1 MNMNNE
7 EIYNKIWQGVLKN
20 LQENFSK
27 ATFDSVIKDHCSI
40 HSISQN
46 VIYILVSSES
56 IYRMITG
63 NQKDNFVESFENA
76 FFDVTNTN
84 YQIEFINKSQAKNLD
99 KNEVIEKKEIEF
111 FDQSYVRQGFTFDSF
126 IVGPSNNQAYNA
138 AKYILNSENKLH
150 TLFIYADSG
159 LGKTHLLSA
168 IYHEYK
174 KLFPDKKIKYVC
186 VNDFIDVY
194 IKLVREERNQNS
206 KTTVSSLKDYF
217 KKLDCVL
224 FDDVQFLKGKN
235 KSQEVFFD
243 IYENLIKRDA
253 QIIITSDCSP
263 DHIPDIEKRITT
275 RFTQG
280 ICCAIRIPEKDTM
293 VNILKKKIEI
303 NKLDVD
309 LFDDDALNYL
319 ASKNSHNVREL
330 EGALSRL
337 IFYIT
342 LNSLYGERITLNVV
356 REAFEDTQPISLSTS
371 KTEKSITM
379 EDITYQ
385 VACHFNLTLAQIKSK
400 VRTMQIAYA
409 RQIAVYLI
417 RKVLGSP
424 YNEIGKFFDRDHST
438 IISSCNKINALLSKD
453 ENLKK
458 TVEELHR
465 KLK

>member
-1 MNMNNE
+1 MTAGKPALPSSATPDRSPRKNWKKRKWKDMRRTRSLEKPVWNS
-7 EIYNKIWQGVLKN
+7 IW
-20 LQENFSK
+20 
-27 ATFDSVIKDHCSI
+27 
-40 HSISQN
+40 
-46 VIYILVSSES
+46 
-56 IYRMITG
+56 
-63 NQKDNFVESFENA
+63 
-76 FFDVTNTN
+76 
-84 YQIEFINKSQAKNLD
+84 
-99 KNEVIEKKEIEF
+99 KK
-111 FDQSYVRQGFTFDSF
+111 
-126 IVGPSNNQAYNA
+126 
-138 AKYILNSENKLH
+138 ILNSEAPSIL
-150 TLFIYADSG
+150 AAS
-159 LGKTHLLSA
+159 
-168 IYHEYK
+168 
-174 KLFPDKKIKYVC
+174 
-186 VNDFIDVY
+186 
-194 IKLVREERNQNS
+194 RR
-206 KTTVSSLKDYF
+206 SS
-217 KKLDCVL
+217 
-224 FDDVQFLKGKN
+224 
-235 KSQEVFFD
+235 
-243 IYENLIKRDA
+243 
-253 QIIITSDCSP
+253 
-263 DHIPDIEKRITT
+263 
-275 RFTQG
+275 G

-371 KTEKSITM
+371 KTEKSVTM

-417 RKVLGSP
+417 RKILGSP

-438 IISSCNKINALLSKD
+438 IISSCNKINGLLSKD